1 MEGTRAVPECCW
13 CLLSVN
19 RISAL
24 LFMLVKLKNV
34 DAFIIQ
40 KVYVC
45 LSDLSFLIKFM
56 LYLKSC
62 GTELMAPKGQN
73 GIKMK

>member
-1 MEGTRAVPECCW
+1 
-13 CLLSVN
+13 
-19 RISAL
+19 
-24 LFMLVKLKNV
+24 MLVKLKNV

>member
-1 MEGTRAVPECCW
+1 ML
-13 CLLSVN
+13 LLSI
-19 RISAL
+19 ISKRDSDL
-24 LFMLVKLKNV
+24 LFMFVKLKNV

-40 KVYVC
+40 KVYIC
-45 LSDLSFLIKFM
+45 LSDLSFLIKLM
-56 LYLKSC
+56 LYLRSC

>member
-1 MEGTRAVPECCW
+1 MF
-13 CLLSVN
+13 LF
-19 RISAL
+19 SAL
-24 LFMLVKLKNV
+24 LFMFVKVKNF

-40 KVYVC
+40 KGYIC

-62 GTELMAPKGQN
+62 GAELLAPKGEN
-73 GIKMK
+73 DITMK

>member
-1 MEGTRAVPECCW
+1 MF
-13 CLLSVN
+13 LF
-19 RISAL
+19 SAHF
-24 LFMLVKLKNV
+24 FMFVKLKNF

-40 KVYVC
+40 KGYIC

-56 LYLKSC
+56 LCLRSC
-62 GTELMAPKGQN
+62 GTELKAPKGQN